1 MMKYNSQCEN
11 GLEVKE
17 RLKVLIKSKSIRA
30 TSLGMELDWLARR
43 PAGKCRQTFVGN
55 ERSDEERLLCSVQHL
70 SENYNFDEPALD
82 Y

>member
-17 RLKVLIKSKSIRA
+17 RLKVLIKSKSIPA
-30 TSLGMELDWLARR
+30 TSLGMELDWLAQRL
-43 PAGKCRQTFVGN
+43 AGKCRQTFVGN
-55 ERSDEERLLCSVQHL
+55 ERSDEERLLCSVQHF
-70 SENYNFDEPALD
+70 SWNYNFDEPLE

>member
-11 GLEVKE
+11 GLKVKE

-55 ERSDEERLLCSVQHL
+55 ERSDEERLL
-70 SENYNFDEPALD
+70 
-82 Y
+82 